1 MFLSD
6 ATASATIGPVAADW
20 TIHDLVA
27 WIADDDARSHDEA
40 LRPLLMSVL
49 ADLAPDAS
57 PAVTP
62 RSPVALVRLI
72 ASRLRAAPALRE
84 VTLRE
89 VALRGVTGGP
99 FSVGTT
105 PATVAA
111 GDRGSARPA
120 AARPAAQVSVV
131 PS

>member
-57 PAVTP
+57 PALTP

-84 VTLRE
+84 VALRE

-99 FSVGTT
+99 FSVGAT

-111 GDRGSARPA
+111 GDRGSAGPA

>member
-57 PAVTP
+57 PALTP

-84 VTLRE
+84 V
-89 VALRGVTGGP
+89 ALRGVTGGP
-99 FSVGTT
+99 FSVGAT

-111 GDRGSARPA
+111 GDRGTARPA
-120 AARPAAQVSVV
+120 AARRAAQASVV

>member
-57 PAVTP
+57 PALTP

-89 VALRGVTGGP
+89 VALRGVKGGP
-99 FSVGTT
+99 FSVGAT

>member
-1 MFLSD
+1 MFLSE

-40 LRPLLMSVL
+40 LRPLLMTVL

-57 PAVTP
+57 PALTP

-84 VTLRE
+84 VALRE
-89 VALRGVTGGP
+89 VGLRDVKGGP
-99 FSVGTT
+99 FSVGAT

-111 GDRGSARPA
+111 GDRGTARPA
-120 AARPAAQVSVV
+120 AARRAAQASVV